1 MGINGW
7 PVYGAVDTGSA
18 IQDIKKIVAK
28 IETNKFSKDDLIKLY
43 NANGELI
50 KAILSNEYE
59 N

>member
-1 MGINGW
+1 MRPFA
-7 PVYGAVDTGSA
+7 PVYGIADVGSA
-18 IQDIKKIVAK
+18 IEDIENVIEKIK
-28 IETNKFSKDDLIKLY
+28 TNKFSKDDLIKLY

>member
-1 MGINGW
+1 MRPFA
-7 PVYGAVDTGSA
+7 PVYGIADVGSA
-18 IQDIKKIVAK
+18 IQDIKKIIEK

>member
-7 PVYGAVDTGSA
+7 PVYGVDLGSA
-18 IQDIKKIVAK
+18 IEDIKKIVEK
-28 IETNKFSKDDLIKLY
+28 IETNKFSKDDLINLY
-43 NANGELI
+43 NANGELL